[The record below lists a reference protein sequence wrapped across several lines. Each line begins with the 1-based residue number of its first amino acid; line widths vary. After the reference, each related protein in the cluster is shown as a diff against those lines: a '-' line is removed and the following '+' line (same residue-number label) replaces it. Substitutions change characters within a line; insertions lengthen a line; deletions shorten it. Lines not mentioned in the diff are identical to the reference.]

1 MDKNCQKRLFEGG
14 KAKRG
19 TFRFKPGRSALETAN
34 AGKGGAYSCFFS
46 SSVIKASSS
55 SASSG
60 LSMMTCLAA
69 SRP

>member
-1 MDKNCQKRLFEGG
+1 MDKSCQKRLFE
-14 KAKRG
+14 AEKRNAEHSG
-19 TFRFKPGRSALETAN
+19 SNLDAPRWKKQMLER
-34 AGKGGAYSCFFS
+34 GAYSCFFS